1 MFFLY
6 LLTKQEYYGI
16 ILMKRSFFKG
26 GTEKMKLVI
35 LDGYAENPGDLSWDG
50 LSKLVDEYT
59 VYDITPPEDIIKRS
73 LDADILVTNKT
84 PVTRQTIEKLPKLKF
99 IAVLATGFNV
109 VDCKAARERGI
120 PVSNIPA
127 YSTDSVA
134 QLVFGFMLEFSNR
147 VALHSESVKNGDWE
161 KSEHFCYLKAPLS
174 LLSGKTLGIIGF
186 GRIGFAVAEIA
197 NAFKMRVLAFSPHTN
212 TYDGFG
218 KVEFCSF
225 ERLVAESD
233 FVTLHCPLTEST
245 SGMVNKA
252 FLEKMK
258 KTAYLINTSRGGVV
272 NENDL
277 AEALENGTI
286 AGAGLD
292 VLSAEPPKGGNVL
305 IGAKNCLI
313 TPHIAW
319 ASLEARTKLLNIF
332 LENVESFVKGTPVN
346 VVN

>member
-1 MFFLY
+1 
-6 LLTKQEYYGI
+6 
-16 ILMKRSFFKG
+16 
-26 GTEKMKLVI
+26 MKLVI

-59 VYDITPPEDIIKRS
+59 VYDITAPEDIIKRS

-134 QLVFGFMLEFSNR
+134 QLVFGFMLEFTNR

-174 LLSGKTLGIIGF
+174 LLSGKTLGIVGF

-212 TYDGFG
+212 TYNGFG
-218 KVEFCSF
+218 TVEFCSI
-225 ERLVAESD
+225 EKLVAESD

-258 KTAYLINTSRGGVV
+258 RTAYLINTSRGGVV
-272 NENDL
+272 NEQDL
-277 AEALENGTI
+277 AAALENGTI

>member
-1 MFFLY
+1 
-6 LLTKQEYYGI
+6 
-16 ILMKRSFFKG
+16 
-26 GTEKMKLVI
+26 MKLVI

-59 VYDITPPEDIIKRS
+59 VYDITAPEDIIKRS

-161 KSEHFCYLKAPLS
+161 KSEHFCYLKAPIS

-233 FVTLHCPLTEST
+233 LVTLHCPLTEST

>member
-1 MFFLY
+1 
-6 LLTKQEYYGI
+6 
-16 ILMKRSFFKG
+16 
-26 GTEKMKLVI
+26 MKLVI

-59 VYDITPPEDIIKRS
+59 VYDITAPEDIIKRS

-174 LLSGKTLGIIGF
+174 LLSGKTLGIVGF

-272 NENDL
+272 NEQDL
-277 AEALENGTI
+277 AAALENGTI

>member
-1 MFFLY
+1 
-6 LLTKQEYYGI
+6 
-16 ILMKRSFFKG
+16 
-26 GTEKMKLVI
+26 MKLVI

-59 VYDITPPEDIIKRS
+59 VYDITAPEDIIKRS

-134 QLVFGFMLEFSNR
+134 QLVFGFMLEFTNR

-212 TYDGFG
+212 VYGGFG
-218 KVEFCSF
+218 TVEFCSL
-225 ERLVAESD
+225 ERLITESD
-233 FVTLHCPLTEST
+233 FISLHCPLTEST
-245 SGMVNKA
+245 SGVVNKA

-272 NENDL
+272 NEQDL

-292 VLSAEPPKGGNVL
+292 VLSVEPPKGGNVL

-319 ASLEARTKLLNIF
+319 ASLEARTRLLNIF